1 MSNLKGTI
9 KTALFLAFKD
19 LSQDKVIVTL
29 VVFVVAFGFL
39 FFGISTGL
47 GDGFYNAFKDELID
61 TLTSHIVI
69 EPVESSKLFD
79 YDSVSNIEQKLDLI
93 PGISGYSPHLKRNA
107 RIIRKDRGLNVEVM
121 GLTPS
126 KESMVT
132 DIPDKVTYGEFLD
145 DDDTDEIVLGIQLT
159 NIQTEGGFQM
169 TQVKT
174 HLDVEVGDKVTVA
187 YKNGVTREYRVKG
200 VLEGGVLGS
209 DWFAYVTNKEMK
221 SVYGEDGG
229 ASEILVRLQDAE
241 SVDKFRL
248 LIMQQGI
255 HGNVKTWKENIGFI
269 ENVTASLGMFTS
281 IITAIGLA
289 TTIITVTIVI
299 YINSSRKRRL
309 TGVLKAIGAQSSVVL
324 IVYLIEA
331 LVFGIFGIFAGIG
344 MSYAADAYVKANPIH
359 IPIGDVFLNI
369 HPGLFVKA
377 GLCIMVASALSGF
390 YPAWKASRQDI
401 IKSIWEE

>member
-19 LSQDKVIVTL
+19 LSKDKVIVSL

-47 GDGFYNAFKDELID
+47 GDGFYNAFRDELID

-69 EPVESSKLFD
+69 KPVDNSKLFD
-79 YDSVSNIEQKLDLI
+79 YDSISNIEHKLDLI
-93 PGISGYSPHLKRNA
+93 PGIAGYSPHLKRNG
-107 RIIRKDRGLNVEVM
+107 RITHKDHGLNVEIV

-132 DIPDKVTYGEFLD
+132 EIPEKVTYGEFLN

-159 NIQTEGGFQM
+159 DTQTEGGFQM

-174 HLDVEVGDKVTVA
+174 HLDVEVGDKVSVK
-187 YKNGVTREYRVKG
+187 YKNGVIREYRVKG
-200 VLEGGVLGS
+200 ILEGGVLGS
-209 DWFAYVTNKEMK
+209 DWFAYVTNKELK
-221 SVYGEDGG
+221 SVYGEEGG
-229 ASEILVRLQDAE
+229 ASEILVRLIDPE
-241 SVDKFRL
+241 SVDKYRL
-248 LIMQQGI
+248 LILQQGI

-281 IITAIGLA
+281 IITGLGLA
-289 TTIITVTIVI
+289 TTIITITIVI

-309 TGVLKAIGAQSSVVL
+309 TGVLKAIGAQNNVIL
-324 IVYLIEA
+324 IVFLIEA
-331 LVFGIFGIFAGIG
+331 LIFGIFGIFAGIL
-344 MSYAADAYVKANPIH
+344 MSYAADAYVAANPIR
-359 IPIGDVFLNI
+359 IPIGEVFLNI
-369 HPGLFVKA
+369 HSGLFLKA
-377 GLCIMVASALSGF
+377 GICIVLASGISGF
-390 YPAWKASRQDI
+390 YPAWKASKQDI